1 MSYLYIL
8 PQIDGYV
15 KFLTKYINLDDKKNK
30 TIATEDILILDKEKI
45 LISDIKEV
53 IQFVNLRPV
62 REEKVVVIGP
72 FENVTIE
79 AQNAF
84 LKTLEEPPSYCSI
97 ILYSF
102 SLQKILDTIKSRCQ
116 IINLKQNAKDKGN
129 GIKQS
134 NILNS
139 KKSLL
144 DSFSNAN
151 NITLEQLLS
160 LINQTKW
167 YIETSNFS
175 IIQKTMFMKHL
186 ANLQKALTTNSNLKN
201 IYELIMIIKDL
212 YEI

>member
-8 PQIDGYV
+8 PQINDYV
-15 KFLTKYINLDDKKNK
+15 KFLTNYINLSNMKNNN
-30 TIATEDILILDKEKI
+30 IAAEDILILDKEKI

-53 IQFVNLRPV
+53 IQFINLRPV
-62 REEKVVVIGP
+62 RKEKLVIIGP

-97 ILYSF
+97 VLYSF

-116 IINLKQNAKDKGN
+116 IINLKQNLKDN
-129 GIKQS
+129 SNDIRQS

-139 KKSLL
+139 QISLL

-160 LINQTKW
+160 LITQTKW
-167 YIETSNFS
+167 HIEAANFS
-175 IIQKTMFMKHL
+175 VIQKTMLFKHL
-186 ANLQKALTTNSNLKN
+186 ANLQKALTTNSNVKN